1 MTRVN
6 LPVKKK
12 LVAISE
18 LIRLTKQYGTL
29 LVLWPTLWSL
39 FIASSG
45 KPPIKLLVIFIA
57 GTFLMRSAGCAINDI
72 ADRGFDRHV
81 ERTRARPLA
90 CGALTVKEALL
101 VFALL
106 CSLSLLLVLE
116 LNLLTI
122 GLAFAG
128 VALAVV
134 YPFVKRVSH
143 FPQTVLGIAF
153 GWGAVM
159 AWSAV
164 KGTVGVVPLLIFFAN
179 ICWSMAYD
187 TLYAL
192 VDRDDDLKIGVKST
206 AIYFGERVYTAVT
219 AMYFGVA
226 AFLLTAGVFAGLGA
240 LYYVGVASA
249 LLIFLFIVRAVRGK
263 KSREAAFNGFL
274 QNAAVGAMLLL
285 FVILDLNFN
294 GVIH

>member
-1 MTRVN
+1 
-6 LPVKKK
+6 
-12 LVAISE
+12 
-18 LIRLTKQYGTL
+18 
-29 LVLWPTLWSL
+29 
-39 FIASSG
+39 
-45 KPPIKLLVIFIA
+45 
-57 GTFLMRSAGCAINDI
+57 MRSAGCAINDI
-72 ADRGFDRHV
+72 ADRGFDRYV

-90 CGALTVKEALL
+90 CGALAVREALL

-116 LNLLTI
+116 LNFLTI

-128 VALAVV
+128 VALAAI
-134 YPFVKRVSH
+134 YPFVKRISH

-164 KGTVGVVPLLIFFAN
+164 KGSISAVPLLIFFAN

-206 AIYFGERVYTAVT
+206 AIYFGTRVYTAVT
-219 AMYFGVA
+219 VMYFGVA
-226 AFLLTAGVFAGLGA
+226 AFLLTAGVVAGLGA
-240 LYYVGVASA
+240 LYYLGVAVA
-249 LLIFLFIVRAVRGK
+249 LFVFLFIVRAVKGK
-263 KSREAAFNGFL
+263 NSREAAFNGFL
-274 QNAAVGAMLLL
+274 QNAVVGAMLLF
-285 FVILDLNFN
+285 FVILDLNLS
-294 GVIH
+294 GVMP

>member
-12 LVAISE
+12 LVAILE

-81 ERTRARPLA
+81 ERTRRRPLA
-90 CGALTVKEALL
+90 CGALTVREALL

-219 AMYFGVA
+219 VMYFGVA
-226 AFLLTAGVFAGLGA
+226 AFLLTAGVVAGLGA